1 MTAGT
6 NALAVTLAIDA
17 TPEVVWHCMTDRI
30 AEWWCPAPW
39 RLEVV
44 EIDWRAGGRVAFD
57 MLGPDGERV
66 SSDGVF
72 LEVEPRRKFVST
84 DAYLV
89 GWIPAEPFMTGEWAI
104 EPHGS
109 GTRYRASARHWT
121 KAACE
126 QHRAMG
132 FEDGWMQ
139 CAQQLKA
146 LAEGLARTP
155 S

>member
-89 GWIPAEPFMTGEWAI
+89 GWIPAEPFMTASGRSSPTARARAI
-104 EPHGS
+104 VHRRGTGRRRRANSIGRWGS
-109 GTRYRASARHWT
+109 RMVGCSA
-121 KAACE
+121 
-126 QHRAMG
+126 
-132 FEDGWMQ
+132 
-139 CAQQLKA
+139 
-146 LAEGLARTP
+146 P
-155 S
+155 SS